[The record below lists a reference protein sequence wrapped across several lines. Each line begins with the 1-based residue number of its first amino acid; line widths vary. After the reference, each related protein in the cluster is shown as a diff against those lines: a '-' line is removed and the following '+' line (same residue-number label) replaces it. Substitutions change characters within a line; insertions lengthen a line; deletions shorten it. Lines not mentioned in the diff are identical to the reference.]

1 MTRVFLSLNSL
12 EAVLVTRQVALVH
25 HLLLCLYLNRLEA
38 LLVTRQVE
46 LGLFLF
52 LILWKGGNF
61 LTREEVTTPMG
72 GISVSDLAS
81 D

>member
-1 MTRVFLSLNSL
+1 
-12 EAVLVTRQVALVH
+12 
-25 HLLLCLYLNRLEA
+25 
-38 LLVTRQVE
+38 VE